1 MYQYPKWAQKAL
13 KDWFKVRMS
22 AMFFWTYKIFLDAN
36 WFNKICTIPICPVLV
51 VKGVGLLGET

>member
-1 MYQYPKWAQKAL
+1 MIQKAL

-36 WFNKICTIPICPVLV
+36 WFNKICTIPICLVLV